1 MAEPRTKPRSL
12 SREDWILAAI
22 DGVVRG
28 GGDALRIDRL
38 CSELEV
44 TKGSFY
50 HHFENRDDL
59 VAAIADYWA
68 RTQPEQVVAVLGDL
82 SHEPLDKLKLL
93 VRLFTDL
100 DIGTRDHAIR
110 ALGASEPKIAAAV
123 DEADKLVLGTLER
136 ILRSLGLAAD
146 DSRLFAKIMMFSAI
160 GFYTAPNL
168 AGKNGPKEVGKR
180 LMALVLEK
188 AAR

>member
-1 MAEPRTKPRSL
+1 M
-12 SREDWILAAI
+12 
-22 DGVVRG
+22 
-28 GGDALRIDRL
+28 
-38 CSELEV
+38 
-44 TKGSFY
+44 
-50 HHFENRDDL
+50 
-59 VAAIADYWA
+59 
-68 RTQPEQVVAVLGDL
+68 
-82 SHEPLDKLKLL
+82 
-93 VRLFTDL
+93 
-100 DIGTRDHAIR
+100 
-110 ALGASEPKIAAAV
+110 
-123 DEADKLVLGTLER
+123 LGTLER

>member
-22 DGVVRG
+22 DAVVRG

-110 ALGASEPKIAAAV
+110 ALGASEPKIAA
-123 DEADKLVLGTLER
+123 T
-136 ILRSLGLAAD
+136 
-146 DSRLFAKIMMFSAI
+146 
-160 GFYTAPNL
+160 
-168 AGKNGPKEVGKR
+168 
-180 LMALVLEK
+180 
-188 AAR
+188 